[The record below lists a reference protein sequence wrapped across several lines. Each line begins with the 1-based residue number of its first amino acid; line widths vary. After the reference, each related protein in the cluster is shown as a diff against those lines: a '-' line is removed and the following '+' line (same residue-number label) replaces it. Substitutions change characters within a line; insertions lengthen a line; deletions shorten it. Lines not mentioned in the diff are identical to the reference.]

1 MKIKTEAEVQKS
13 TDCSSKVKVTQK
25 LLSFNPDFEMKL
37 VPESKRA
44 LLEEALTLMKIS
56 HYRPSETQVAKIRK
70 MFL

>member
-25 LLSFNPDFEMKL
+25 LLSFNPDFELKL

-56 HYRPSETQVAKIRK
+56 H
-70 MFL
+70 